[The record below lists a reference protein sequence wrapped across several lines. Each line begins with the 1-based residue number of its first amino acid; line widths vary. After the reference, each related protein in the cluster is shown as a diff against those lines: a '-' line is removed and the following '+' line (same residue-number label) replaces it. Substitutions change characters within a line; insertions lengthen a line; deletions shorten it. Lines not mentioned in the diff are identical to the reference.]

1 MSRHAESTLQQHCVA
16 WFRWQ
21 YRKKYRLLF
30 AIPNGAFLQ
39 GDARQRAMRWAMLER
54 EGANKGTADLLL
66 SIPRGRYHGLYIE
79 MKTPNGR
86 QTPDQKEFE
95 QAVLDE
101 GYGYVM
107 PRTLEEFQRVVKSY
121 LETGKY

>member
-21 YRKKYRLLF
+21 YPQKYRLLF

-39 GDARQRAMRWAMLER
+39 GDAKQRAMRWAMLEK

-66 SIPRGRYHGLYIE
+66 SIPRGEFHGLYIE
-79 MKTPNGR
+79 IKTPEGR
-86 QTPDQKEFE
+86 QSDDQAAFE
-95 QAVLDE
+95 QAVLAE
-101 GYGYVM
+101 GYGYAM
-107 PRTLEEFQRVVKSY
+107 PRTFEEFQRVVKSY